1 MSRVVAMARVLI
13 VFLLGLSAGAAGTVV
28 FLPRAPQQV
37 ATIVTP
43 APAAV
48 VCEDELAR
56 QRARIQEL
64 ESRASAMSH
73 DAASHAV
80 THSGGHDDSSAE
92 QDASSEEKQRE
103 ALSWRVSAIE
113 KFVPLTEEQ
122 RNRLVAKFQEEN
134 RAGQAGEESR
144 AEKLEEILGDD
155 NARYYRDQVKAAF
168 ERVQNEE
175 TEKEVLWLSRQLN
188 LAPEQERSMR
198 AVFLDVEKTV
208 ESEFGSSS
216 HGSKTSPQE
225 RVKAMIA
232 ESKRR
237 RALRGE
243 KLQAVLPP
251 DQYQAYLRSEAESA
265 ASDVEVFHDPG
276 K

>member
-1 MSRVVAMARVLI
+1 MARVLI
-13 VFLLGLSAGAAGTVV
+13 VFLLGLSAGAAGAV
-28 FLPRAPQQV
+28 FFIPRAPQQV
-37 ATIVTP
+37 ASIVTP

-48 VCEDELAR
+48 ACDDELAR
-56 QRARIQEL
+56 QRARIKEL
-64 ESRASAMSH
+64 ESRSSVVSH

-80 THSGGHDDSSAE
+80 THGAAHEDPSAE
-92 QDASSEEKQRE
+92 QDASSEERQRE

-113 KFVPLTEEQ
+113 KFVPLTDDQ
-122 RNRLVAKFQEEN
+122 RKRLEAKFQEET
-134 RAGQAGEESR
+134 RAGQAGEEPH

-155 NARYYRDQVKAAF
+155 NARYYREQVKAAF
-168 ERVQNEE
+168 DRVQNEE
-175 TEKEVLWLSRQLN
+175 TEKEVVWLSRQLN

-198 AVFLDVEKTV
+198 AVFLEVEKTV
-208 ESEFGSSS
+208 ESEFGPSS

-243 KLQAVLPP
+243 KLQTVLPP

-276 K
+276 NK

>member
-1 MSRVVAMARVLI
+1 MSRVVAMTRVLI

-28 FLPRAPQQV
+28 FLPRGPQQV
-37 ATIVTP
+37 AMIVTP

-56 QRARIQEL
+56 QRARIKEL
-64 ESRASAMSH
+64 ESRASGVSH

-80 THSGGHDDSSAE
+80 AQHRAHEEPAAEHDD
-92 QDASSEEKQRE
+92 SSEEKQRE

-122 RNRLVAKFQEEN
+122 RNRLVAKFQEES

-144 AEKLEEILGDD
+144 AEKLEEILGDE
-155 NARYYRDQVKAAF
+155 NARYYREQVKAAF

-198 AVFLDVEKTV
+198 AVFLDVERTV
-208 ESEFGSSS
+208 ESEFGPSS

-237 RALRGE
+237 RALRSE

-251 DQYQAYLRSEAESA
+251 DKYQAYLRSEAESA

>member
-1 MSRVVAMARVLI
+1 V
-13 VFLLGLSAGAAGTVV
+13 
-28 FLPRAPQQV
+28 
-37 ATIVTP
+37 
-43 APAAV
+43 
-48 VCEDELAR
+48 
-56 QRARIQEL
+56 
-64 ESRASAMSH
+64 SH

-80 THSGGHDDSSAE
+80 PQHRAHEEPAAEHDD
-92 QDASSEEKQRE
+92 SSEEKQRE

-122 RNRLVAKFQEEN
+122 RNRLVAKFQEET

-208 ESEFGSSS
+208 ESEFGPSS
-216 HGSKTSPQE
+216 HGSRTSPQE
-225 RVKAMIA
+225 RLKAMIA

-237 RALRGE
+237 RALRSE

-265 ASDVEVFHDPG
+265 ASDVEVFHDAGG